1 MQFKPLNTAF
11 IAINEQKV
19 DRPTK
24 QIPSNSLA
32 NFSLRFCTH
41 FWCFSALVC
50 LSHMSVSLFF
60 FACLCF
66 SVVIRSAFYVSLNHR
81 KLKTYQSRNRMMKFL
96 QITLF
101 YQPFEKHCK
110 FRWIVVILSTVWG
123 LNLRNFRLLKLLK
136 SIFLFVFVNLFRPA
150 QPLFVQC
157 IEFVSNSLAYL
168 LFSFIMLSMTLI
180 KLNMQCIANEF
191 GVYSIISRYLLNW

>member
-19 DRPTK
+19 DRPAK
-24 QIPSNSLA
+24 QFPQIRWQIRLYVFAHIFGASLHLYA
-32 NFSLRFCTH
+32 ILTCLFHFC
-41 FWCFSALVC
+41 
-50 LSHMSVSLFF
+50 

-101 YQPFEKHCK
+101 YQPFEEHWKL
-110 FRWIVVILSTVWG
+110 RWIAVILSTFRG
-123 LNLRNFRLLKLLK
+123 LHLRNFRLLKTVEIIFFCLFS
-136 SIFLFVFVNLFRPA
+136 SIF
-150 QPLFVQC
+150 
-157 IEFVSNSLAYL
+157 SD
-168 LFSFIMLSMTLI
+168 
-180 KLNMQCIANEF
+180 
-191 GVYSIISRYLLNW
+191 LLNRFLHNVFNSCHIRWLISSYFHLSCHQWR